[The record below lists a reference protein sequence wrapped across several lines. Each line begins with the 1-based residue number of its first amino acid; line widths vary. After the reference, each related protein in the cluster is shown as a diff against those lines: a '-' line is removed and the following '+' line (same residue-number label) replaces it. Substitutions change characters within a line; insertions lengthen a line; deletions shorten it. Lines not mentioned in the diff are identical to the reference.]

1 MFDKAFKLSR
11 LAFLVC
17 LTGCVSYAPVA
28 NNEQSYSK
36 AAVTEDFDAFLNFVK
51 RTHPDLS
58 YSADLSE
65 LDEMADNVRRSFHDG
80 MTMREAW
87 MEMARVNPSFH
98 DAHVGLRRPVAA
110 LEAYEKQGGA
120 LFPAQ
125 IVFDGNGVMHL
136 GPGVEGVAGA
146 EILSINGVS
155 SDAIVRT
162 LLPRMRGET
171 EALRQ
176 LVLARYFSQYF
187 WIAYGGFEN
196 YAVRI
201 SKNGRA
207 RTLILNADANSE
219 AQEDE
224 TLFTYEKI
232 DLATGYLNV
241 TTFEIEHKER
251 FEYFLETAFA
261 QIQQDGVTRLIIDL
275 RENGGGAR
283 DLSDLLMAYLT
294 DKPYSAISGVKARV
308 TPENVERIPGAKIGD
323 VISLPFKQPV
333 SPPEAYPLRFD
344 GDVYALIG
352 GITYSQ
358 AIVFAATL
366 QDFGIAP
373 LAGEKTQGP
382 ANQTGQVQ
390 KHTLTNTTLEAL
402 APIYIFTR
410 ASGDTSRQGVV
421 PEIDIAN
428 DPFDPMGS
436 VQLLLDSIAKST
448 D

>member
-1 MFDKAFKLSR
+1 MFNKAFIFSHLT
-11 LAFLVC
+11 FLLC
-17 LTGCVSYAPVA
+17 LTGCVSYAPVPA
-28 NNEQSYSK
+28 DKQSYSK
-36 AAVTEDFDAFLNFVK
+36 AAITEDFDAFLNFVK
-51 RTHPDLS
+51 GTHPDLS

-65 LDEMADNVRRSFHDG
+65 LDETADNVRRSFHDG
-80 MTMREAW
+80 MTMREIW

-110 LEAYEKQGGA
+110 LEVYQKQGGV

-125 IVFDGNGVMHL
+125 IVFGGNGVMRL
-136 GPGVEGVAGA
+136 GPGVEGAAGA
-146 EILSINGVS
+146 EVLSINGVGA
-155 SDAIVRT
+155 DAIVRT

-171 EALRQ
+171 EALRR
-176 LVLARYFSQYF
+176 LVLGRYFSQYF
-187 WIAYGGFEN
+187 WIAYGGFET

-201 SKNGRA
+201 NKNGRT
-207 RTLILNADANSE
+207 RTLTLKAGANSE
-219 AQEDE
+219 PQEGE
-224 TLFTYEKI
+224 TLFTYERI
-232 DLATGYLNV
+232 DSATGYLNV

-251 FEYFLETAFA
+251 FEDFLETAFA

-294 DKPYSAISGVKARV
+294 DKPYSAISRVKARV
-308 TPENVERIPGAKIGD
+308 TPENVKRIPGAKIGD
-323 VISLPFKQPV
+323 VVSLPFKQPV
-333 SPPEAYPLRFD
+333 SPPEAYPMRFD

-366 QDFGIAP
+366 QDYGIAT

-390 KHTLTNTTLEAL
+390 KHTLANTTLEAL

-421 PEIDIAN
+421 PDFEIAN
-428 DPFDPMGS
+428 DPLDPMES
-436 VQLLLDSIAKST
+436 VHLLLAKISTST